1 MVAWMLPILSMRW
14 VTQAG
19 SIRPRLSVGCVLI
32 CMGAMG
38 AGLAVGQSRPTRLAQ
53 RVASGGPPTISV
65 ASLKIPEKAWIHY
78 EKARMAAQENRIGEY
93 ERETRKALEI
103 APAFAEVYVLRASY
117 EVNVRRYDAAIADAV
132 EARRIQP
139 GVEWAGVVL
148 AGAYNGAHRYA
159 DASVISENLHGS
171 EADTWQAKYERARAA
186 IGRGDVEGALRWSAS
201 AMATAPEGCAE
212 VHLLRA
218 NALSMTRRWSAAVVE
233 LETYLDLDK
242 GPQHRAEVL
251 VLLERTRG
259 LARGQASA
267 GPGTEGPASR

>member
-1 MVAWMLPILSMRW
+1 MVAWILPMRRMLR
-14 VTQAG
+14 VG
-19 SIRPRLSVGCVLI
+19 SIRPRAAAGCVLI
-32 CMGAMG
+32 CLGAMG
-38 AGLAVGQSRPTRLAQ
+38 TGLAGQSRATQLLPHGP
-53 RVASGGPPTISV
+53 SGGPPTISV

-78 EKARMAAQENRIGEY
+78 EKAREAAQENRIDAY

-117 EVNVRRYDAAIADAV
+117 ELNLRRYDAAIADAV

-148 AGAYNGAHRYA
+148 AGAYNGAHRYV
-159 DASVISENLHGS
+159 DASVIAENLHGS
-171 EADTWQAKYERARAA
+171 EAGTWQAKYERARAA
-186 IGRGDVEGALRWSAS
+186 IGRGDVEGAMRWSAS
-201 AMATAPEGCAE
+201 AVATAPEDCAE

-218 NALSMTRRWSAAVVE
+218 NALSMTRRWPAAIVE

-242 GPQHRAEVL
+242 GPQHRAEVQ

-259 LARGQASA
+259 WARAQANAGQGA
-267 GPGTEGPASR
+267 EGLASR

>member
-1 MVAWMLPILSMRW
+1 MVAWMLPIVPMRW
-14 VTQAG
+14 VLRAG
-19 SIRPRLSVGCVLI
+19 SIRSRAAAGYVLI
-32 CMGAMG
+32 CLGAMG
-38 AGLAVGQSRPTRLAQ
+38 AGLAGGQSRAARPSQ
-53 RVASGGPPTISV
+53 RGPSGVPPTISV
-65 ASLKIPEKAWIHY
+65 ASLKIPESAWIHY
-78 EKARMAAQENRIGEY
+78 EKAREAAQENRIDEY
-93 ERETRKALEI
+93 ERETRKALYI

-117 EVNVRRYDAAIADAV
+117 EMSMRRYDAAIADAV

-139 GVEWAGVVL
+139 GVAWAGVIL
-148 AGAYNGAHRYA
+148 AGAYNGAHRYV
-159 DASVISENLHGS
+159 DASVIAGNLHGS

-201 AMATAPEGCAE
+201 AVATAPENCAD

-218 NALSMTRRWSAAVVE
+218 NALSMTRRWPAAIVE

-259 LARGQASA
+259 LAREQARA
-267 GPGTEGPASR
+267 GRGPEGPASR